1 MKTICKSGIKSRV
14 CSIIGSQWGDEG
26 KGKLTDIL
34 SDKYDIVARF
44 NGGNNAGHTIVA
56 NGKKYAFH
64 LLPSG
69 VLIPTVTN
77 IIGNGV
83 VVNLEALK
91 KEIDNLEKENIKP
104 NLLISDRAHIVF
116 NSHIEMDIS
125 QENLLGKSSL
135 GTTRKGI
142 GPAYS
147 TKARRIGLRVGD
159 IIDYDSF
166 IEKYNFMNKSVG
178 CNPNKDE
185 LDRLKSIRSYLIDKK
200 MITDTVFLINE
211 AYNSRKRILCEG
223 ANATMLDIDFGT
235 YPFVTSSST
244 SIGGV
249 MTGLGLS
256 HNKLE
261 TVIGITK
268 AYTTRVGEG
277 PFPTECVDKDEEVG
291 IELRKEGFEF
301 GTTTGRPRR
310 IGWMD
315 TKVVRYT
322 NIING
327 FTSINLT
334 KLDVLSKLK
343 SIKIGV
349 GYKFKKGGNKYNG
362 SYPSTLTELG
372 SVEPIYEEVP
382 GWCSDIKSITTYENL
397 PINCRNYVERVEEL
411 VGVPIKWIGTGP
423 DRKDMILREK

>member
-1 MKTICKSGIKSRV
+1 
-14 CSIIGSQWGDEG
+14 
-26 KGKLTDIL
+26 
-34 SDKYDIVARF
+34 
-44 NGGNNAGHTIVA
+44 
-56 NGKKYAFH
+56 
-64 LLPSG
+64 
-69 VLIPTVTN
+69 
-77 IIGNGV
+77 
-83 VVNLEALK
+83 
-91 KEIDNLEKENIKP
+91 
-104 NLLISDRAHIVF
+104 
-116 NSHIEMDIS
+116 
-125 QENLLGKSSL
+125 
-135 GTTRKGI
+135 
-142 GPAYS
+142 
-147 TKARRIGLRVGD
+147 
-159 IIDYDSF
+159 
-166 IEKYNFMNKSVG
+166 
-178 CNPNKDE
+178 
-185 LDRLKSIRSYLIDKK
+185 
-200 MITDTVFLINE
+200 MITDTVFIINE

-382 GWCSDIKSITTYENL
+382 GWCSDIKSITSYENL